1 MRSLSQLPLQIG
13 YWRQAVTCARPGTP
27 PDVCQ
32 GLYRFWLDGLFIA
45 LSFSFY
51 SAFMALWILGFGAS
65 NAQVGLMT
73 SLSSVCGIGAFL
85 VAVPATRRIGGRKR
99 MVVLGRTASRL
110 MLLAIA
116 AVPFLASG
124 TAAVYLTILLVC
136 VQVIIE
142 NVSSPAWTGLVA
154 DIVPLD
160 IRARYIASRNIA
172 KSAARTIGVAIAGQV
187 IRSFGFP
194 GGYQLAL
201 VLATVVGLGAAWA
214 YSGIPVDED
223 AEATAKTPVAMADPK
238 QSRALWRYAAA
249 RTVWTLGYMLAA
261 PFYSVYVVTQ
271 LGGNEA
277 AVGLLSSTGAVAAV
291 AGMLL
296 FGRAVERFGLRRS
309 WLVSGLLECVVPLLW
324 ITAPGLWFAFVPAAI
339 DGLLIAGLEL
349 VNLNTLLGLTSPQN
363 RTSFIAAN
371 AAILSVA
378 TMLGPIAGGVLS
390 DSFGFDVA
398 FGLASAIGVVGWVL
412 YLLFVPDPY
421 PTGSGAHTNGNALDG
436 VVDKIAD

>member
-1 MRSLSQLPLQIG
+1 MRSLPRLSLQIG

-27 PDVCQ
+27 PDICR

-65 NAQVGLMT
+65 NSQVGLMT
-73 SLSSVCGIGAFL
+73 SLSSLCGIGAYL
-85 VAVPATRRIGGRKR
+85 VAVPATRRMGGRKR
-99 MVVLGRTASRL
+99 MVVFGRTTSRL
-110 MLLAIA
+110 VLLAVA
-116 AVPFLASG
+116 AVPFFASG
-124 TAAVYLTILLVC
+124 SAAVYLTIFLVC

-160 IRARYIASRNIA
+160 IRARYIASRNLA

-187 IRSFGFP
+187 IREFGFP

-201 VLATVVGLGAAWA
+201 LVATAVGLGAAWA
-214 YSGIPVDED
+214 YSGIPVREEED
-223 AEATAKTPVAMADPK
+223 TAAEAGEAAAIPM
-238 QSRALWRYAAA
+238 QSRGLWRYAAA
-249 RTVWTLGYMLAA
+249 RTVWTLGYTVAA
-261 PFYSVYVVTQ
+261 PFYSVYVVTR
-271 LGGNEA
+271 LGGNA
-277 AVGLLSSTGAVAAV
+277 ASVGLLSSVGAAAAV

-309 WLVSGLLECVVPLLW
+309 WLVSGLLECSVPLLW
-324 ITAPGLWFAFVPAAI
+324 ILAPGLWFAFVPAAI
-339 DGLLIAGLEL
+339 DGLLLAGLEL
-349 VNLNTLLGLTSPQN
+349 VNLNTLLGLTSPRN

-390 DSFGFDVA
+390 DNFGFDVA
-398 FGLASAIGVVGWVL
+398 FGLASAISVVGWAL

-421 PTGSGAHTNGNALDG
+421 PAGSGVRPNGKALDG
-436 VVDKIAD
+436 LVEKIAE